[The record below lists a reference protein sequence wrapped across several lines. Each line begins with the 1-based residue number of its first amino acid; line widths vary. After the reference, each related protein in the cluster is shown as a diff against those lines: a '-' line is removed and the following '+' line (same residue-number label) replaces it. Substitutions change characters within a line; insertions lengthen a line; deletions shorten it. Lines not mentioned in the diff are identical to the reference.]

1 MPAYDFLNNDTGE
14 VEEHIMSYTKLDQF
28 KEDNPHLKSIIT
40 SGQPVI
46 EAARLGRMK
55 PDQGFRD
62 ILTSMKQNKSY
73 TGNKINDWK

>member
-1 MPAYDFLNNDTGE
+1 MPTYSFRDKETQETFDKM
-14 VEEHIMSYTKLDQF
+14 MSYPEKLEF
-28 KEDNPHLKSIIT
+28 LEENPHLESIIT

-62 ILTSMKQNKSY
+62 LLTSMKNNKSY
-73 TGNKINDWK
+73 TGNKVNDWK

>member
-1 MPAYDFLNNDTGE
+1 MPTYSFRDKETQETFDK
-14 VEEHIMSYTKLDQF
+14 IMSYSQKLEF
-28 KEDNPHLKSIIT
+28 LEENPHLESIIT

-62 ILTSMKQNKSY
+62 LLTSMKNNKSY
-73 TGNKINDWK
+73 TGNKVNDWK

>member
-1 MPAYDFLNNDTGE
+1 MPTYEFQNIDTGE
-14 VEEHIMSYTKLDQF
+14 TFDKILKISEREPYL
-28 KEDNPHLKSIIT
+28 KENPHLKQII
-40 SGQPVI
+40 SGAHPVI

-62 ILTSMKQNKSY
+62 ILSSMKQNKSY

>member
-1 MPAYDFLNNDTGE
+1 MPTYTFEDTNTGE
-14 VEEHIMSYTKLDQF
+14 QFDKFMSMSAIDQF
-28 KEDNPHLKSIIT
+28 KKDNPHLKSIIT

-62 ILTSMKQNKSY
+62 ILTSMKENKSY

>member
-1 MPAYDFLNNDTGE
+1 MPTYIFEDQNTGE
-14 VEEHIMSYTKLDQF
+14 QFEKFMSISSREQYLK
-28 KEDNPHLKSIIT
+28 DNPHLKTIIT

>member
-1 MPAYDFLNNDTGE
+1 MPTYTFEDTNTNE
-14 VEEHIMSYTKLDQF
+14 QFDKFMSISSREQYLK
-28 KEDNPHLKSIIT
+28 DNPNIKQII
-40 SGQPVI
+40 SGGQPVI

-62 ILTSMKQNKSY
+62 LLSSMKNNKSY

>member
-1 MPAYDFLNNDTGE
+1 MPTYTFEDINTGE
-14 VEEHIMSYTKLDQF
+14 QFDKFMSMSAIDQF
-28 KEDNPHLKSIIT
+28 KKDNPHLKSIIT